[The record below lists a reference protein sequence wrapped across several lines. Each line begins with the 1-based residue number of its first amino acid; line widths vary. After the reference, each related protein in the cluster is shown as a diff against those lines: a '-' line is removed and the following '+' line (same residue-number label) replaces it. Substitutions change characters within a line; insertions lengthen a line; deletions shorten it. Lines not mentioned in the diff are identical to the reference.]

1 MDAFNNKGRSRW
13 ERPLWLKHLSQVR
26 LSVSGDQIGFSL
38 LDRPGGDNRVQA
50 NQAFY
55 RLLAQDMGSGKY
67 SES

>member
-1 MDAFNNKGRSRW
+1 LGTR
-13 ERPLWLKHLSQVR
+13 Q
-26 LSVSGDQIGFSL
+26 SVSGDQIGFSL